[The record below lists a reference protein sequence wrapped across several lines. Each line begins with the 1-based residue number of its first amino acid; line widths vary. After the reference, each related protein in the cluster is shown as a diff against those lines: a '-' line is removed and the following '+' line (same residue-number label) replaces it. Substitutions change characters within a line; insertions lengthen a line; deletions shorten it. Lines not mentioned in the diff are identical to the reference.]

1 MDAVRGLEVKEERRG
16 DVNRME
22 DDVHGRCRV
31 EDPQLM
37 DAVLE
42 IRGNGIA

>member
-1 MDAVRGLEVKEERRG
+1 LEIEEERRG
-16 DVNRME
+16 DVNGME
-22 DDVHGRCRV
+22 NDVHGRCGV